1 MTGVEHMSVD
11 TSKLDEW
18 NRMQA
23 ERTAASSNEFELPL
37 YGGGGNGPMDT
48 SVTIKDYIDSRDDAV
63 ESRLSAKLDKIPT
76 KGTVWGAM
84 ATAVGILVAIAAF
97 GADRFDG
104 GVGASSLV
112 REQQAVQK
120 KADEAQDA
128 KIELMNQKLD
138 ILIKQTASK

>member
-1 MTGVEHMSVD
+1 VEPSV
-11 TSKLDEW
+11 
-18 NRMQA
+18 N
-23 ERTAASSNEFELPL
+23 
-37 YGGGGNGPMDT
+37 
-48 SVTIKDYIDSRDDAV
+48 IKEYVDARDDAV
-63 ESRLSAKLDKIPT
+63 ESRLSAKLDRVPT

-104 GVGASSLV
+104 GIGASSLV
-112 REQQAVQK
+112 REQQAIQK
-120 KADEAQDA
+120 KADDAQDA

>member
-1 MTGVEHMSVD
+1 MRGRED
-11 TSKLDEW
+11 
-18 NRMQA
+18 A
-23 ERTAASSNEFELPL
+23 SNEPPLPL
-37 YGGGGNGPMDT
+37 YGGGGSGPVEP
-48 SVTIKDYIDSRDDAV
+48 SVNIKEYVDARDDAV
-63 ESRLSAKLDKIPT
+63 ESRLSAKLDRVPT

-104 GVGASSLV
+104 GIGASSLV
-112 REQQAVQK
+112 REQQAIQK
-120 KADEAQDA
+120 KADDAQDA